1 MLNFISLILDL
12 IVVIVVRTFLN
23 LPNFVK
29 TDDFRRDVDLRWQMA
44 PSTISNFRKL
54 NLFS

>member
-1 MLNFISLILDL
+1 LILDL
-12 IVVIVVRTFLN
+12 IVVIVVITFLN